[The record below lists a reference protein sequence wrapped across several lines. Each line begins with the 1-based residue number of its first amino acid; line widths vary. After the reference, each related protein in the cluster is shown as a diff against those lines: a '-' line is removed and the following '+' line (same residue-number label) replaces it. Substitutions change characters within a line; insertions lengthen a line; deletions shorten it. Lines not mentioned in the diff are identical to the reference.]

1 MTFAELQEAI
11 SKALGAGDVLA
22 PEALLRTL
30 EDQADANRSL
40 MDIDQTRVIFEAL
53 HEEFPFFR
61 GCFPNQLPLSEEE
74 TLHGTGVLRWLIEQF
89 RGWSAADDPNLKR
102 FASLIVIIQSCP
114 WNSSAWFLLDPSVL
128 YNAELVQRLQKVIA
142 NVRTET
148 RVMDSRGDAAS
159 ADTTLAQIHN
169 AESTADWKALLQIRR
184 RTGYHTQQN
193 PIITEA
199 VRYLYRHDQAALVAG
214 TARIRSLAFVPQ
226 VLSALTVEQSFN
238 LAALSDNQLIQLMAI
253 ETTFDNRLR
262 NQAFT
267 AVEEVNLRALL
278 ERTAL
283 DQPAWQ
289 MFLQLYS
296 EHPSAYPALQP
307 VIGAVL
313 IATPE
318 VALDAYVDCVKL
330 SAPCSMQD
338 RHLVASCLEIFRKGS
353 GQERRQRLWKRA
365 FERWK
370 NWSFEAAGESLMDP
384 TVSELDYAVVGY
396 LKECDETGLAATEL
410 QRIESELIS
419 LETRWFATSVDL
431 YTARNRLMSRLQ
443 TYAHAINPSSE
454 QGWLTANTSYRP
466 AVSATLYASLRYS
479 IKGDS

>member
-1 MTFAELQEAI
+1 
-11 SKALGAGDVLA
+11 
-22 PEALLRTL
+22 
-30 EDQADANRSL
+30 
-40 MDIDQTRVIFEAL
+40 
-53 HEEFPFFR
+53 
-61 GCFPNQLPLSEEE
+61 
-74 TLHGTGVLRWLIEQF
+74 
-89 RGWSAADDPNLKR
+89 
-102 FASLIVIIQSCP
+102 
-114 WNSSAWFLLDPSVL
+114 
-128 YNAELVQRLQKVIA
+128 
-142 NVRTET
+142 
-148 RVMDSRGDAAS
+148 MDSRGDAAS

-370 NWSFEAAGESLMDP
+370 NWSFEAAG
-384 TVSELDYAVVGY
+384 
-396 LKECDETGLAATEL
+396 GLAATEL